1 MISQATWHLD
11 TCLYWLDQYCM
22 ASHMLNLNAETESL
36 PRAFGIRFGIR
47 CSRRLPVK
55 SFNLVA
61 TFTHIIIYTIYIP
74 CIKNNSDIS
83 RLQDPKVLRRSQKYS
98 LLSIVLAVIDYND
111 SLGRPFHTGLFCWG
125 QHSSR
130 LYTKGIGGCWSRSSA
145 SGTNCIRLSKN
156 VRNHK
161 VFTVTI
167 PLSPECAASTS
178 LRRSWSQSC
187 ENTLDQTLSE
197 ICGQVRHCDTDLKA
211 KRSWQHPELRRC
223 LRMITFQCS

>member
-1 MISQATWHLD
+1 MLKQKACHERLEFAAVGDFLSRVSIW
-11 TCLYWLDQYCM
+11 WL
-22 ASHMLNLNAETESL
+22 LL
-36 PRAFGIRFGIR
+36 
-47 CSRRLPVK
+47 
-55 SFNLVA
+55 
-61 TFTHIIIYTIYIP
+61 HILSYIPYIP